1 MFVVLDLFY
10 SITFIIKLIGVLV
23 IVLKQLEILITL
35 KIKKLYFST
44 GSLVLLVRNLLEAIL
59 KISEFNRILVR
70 ILVVLNPKLKI

>member
-59 KISEFNRILVR
+59 QISEFNRILVR